1 MIRSGLMA
9 LNRELY
15 WSRAAESL
23 SQVAGFALRAT
34 MFHLRVPVSESWISS
49 TFIPRIGATNAA
61 TFAGSVIW
69 VWSTTMLV
77 AATLR
82 AKATP
87 LMSVISP
94 RGA

>member
-1 MIRSGLMA
+1 MA
-9 LNRELY
+9 FVSFNH
-15 WSRAAESL
+15 
-23 SQVAGFALRAT
+23 VAGLAFSAT
-34 MFHLRVPVSESWISS
+34 MFHLRLPVRAVCTSDTLILS
-49 TFIPRIGATNAA
+49 IGATKAA
-61 TFAGSVIW
+61 TLAGFRIC

-87 LMSVISP
+87 LISVISP